1 MLEFSFYFIQINK
14 DISKGLL
21 MGVLV
26 SSLFLT
32 TSSYA
37 KGRLEKINM
46 VKVGTTLYVDGKL
59 VKPTDSNG
67 NIV

>member
-1 MLEFSFYFIQINK
+1 
-14 DISKGLL
+14 